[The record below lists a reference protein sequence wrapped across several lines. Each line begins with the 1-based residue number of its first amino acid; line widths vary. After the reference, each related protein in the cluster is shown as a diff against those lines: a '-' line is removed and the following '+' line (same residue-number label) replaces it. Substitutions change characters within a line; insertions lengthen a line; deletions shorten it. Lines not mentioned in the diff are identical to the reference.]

1 MSTPRRR
8 AGLLPVALAA
18 VLASAAAG
26 AFALPAAAQSPVPTD
41 VVLDLDGPLVAGS
54 PPRAATLDVAFDEDQ
69 TGSLV
74 MTLDVDAPDGTV
86 YFGHGQGCQSY
97 DPSPRIECEIPDAA
111 AVNEFGFAFG
121 AASGTELGEYDY
133 TLRLLLDGFEVY
145 TETGTVEVVEERYDG
160 VYRDYVH
167 EYLSFTD
174 VEPGTVVEAEP
185 RIMQGPA
192 LPDDIVALAAYV
204 GGSFAPGSAIEGAA
218 ARAPWDNCQPDS
230 VGVGGVYICLFTEV
244 EDLPGTVFEF
254 SEPLQYAVTE
264 DAPGP
269 LRVCGCSFGLSAIN
283 QEVLERD
290 FGGPW
295 WDPGSSNLLSLVTA
309 ADQSAPEPA
318 DDPSRGLVDIV
329 TTEGTYDLEVEGA
342 DLAGGLEQMTIP
354 VENLG
359 PASALN
365 RALSET
371 EPGYQLRGQLP
382 EGAEFVSVD
391 NEGDGHWYCESGDLS
406 DLFEAVGDET
416 ELDRFDFVCH
426 FWSLP
431 PGEKHEFEFT
441 VDVTDATGEAGRVEV
456 AALWRGVDGM
466 NLDGDLSNNS
476 AALTVDDSSLPNT
489 GRSTILLAA
498 VAAGAVVLGVVLY
511 LVTRR
516 RKEPTDPGQQ
526 MRRSS

>member
-1 MSTPRRR
+1 
-8 AGLLPVALAA
+8 
-18 VLASAAAG
+18 
-26 AFALPAAAQSPVPTD
+26 VPTD
-41 VVLDLDGPLVAGS
+41 VVLDLDDPQVPGY
-54 PPRAATLDVAFDEDQ
+54 PPRSASLDVSFGEDP
-69 TGSLV
+69 TGTLL
-74 MTLDVDAPDGTV
+74 MQLDVDAPNATI
-86 YFGHGQGCQSY
+86 YFGNGPGC
-97 DPSPRIECEIPDAA
+97 DSPDLVPYIECAIDDPGTANTFTFTIAA
-111 AVNEFGFAFG
+111 AT
-121 AASGTELGEYDY
+121 GTELGEYDY
-133 TLRLLLDGFEVY
+133 TLTILLDG
-145 TETGTVEVVEERYDG
+145 TEIHSEAGEIEVVEERYEG

-192 LPDDIVALAAYV
+192 LPDDIVALAAYF
-204 GGSFAPGSAIEGAA
+204 GGSVAPGGTIDGAV
-218 ARAPWDNCQPDS
+218 ARVPWDNCQSDF
-230 VGVGGVYICLFTEV
+230 VGPGGGYFCVFTDV

-254 SEPLQYAVTE
+254 SEPLQYAVAE

-269 LRVCGCSFGLSAIN
+269 LRVCGCSFDLWAMN
-283 QEVLERD
+283 QEVLDRD

-295 WDPGSSNLLSLVTA
+295 WDPGSSNLLSVVTA

-329 TTEGTYDLEVEGA
+329 TAEGTYDLEVEGA
-342 DLAGGLEQMTIP
+342 DLAGGEDQMTIP

-406 DLFEAVGDET
+406 DLYEAAGDDT

-426 FWSLP
+426 FWRLP
-431 PGEKHEFEFT
+431 SGEKHEFEFT

-456 AALWRGVDGM
+456 AALWRGVDGV
-466 NLDGDLSNNS
+466 NLDGDLSNNT
-476 AALTVDDSSLPNT
+476 AALTVDDRSLPNT
-489 GRSTILLAA
+489 GQSTILFVA
-498 VAAGAVVLGVVLY
+498 VAAGAVVLGVVLF
-511 LVTRR
+511 LLTRR
-516 RKEPTDPGQQ
+516 RKDASEPADP
-526 MRRSS
+526 S